1 MTRYLEIS
9 AGLAAQV
16 RSRQL
21 PPGAE
26 VPAVRVL
33 AAQLGVTAST
43 VARAYAHL
51 EQAGVLTLEPRRR
64 SRVAREGYVAALR
77 LLHGEQVFRLAGS
90 DDPALQIVLD
100 AIPRGVALTA
110 ARGSFAAL
118 RALVAGEAD
127 GATIHLRHHNG
138 VYNAPFAQALL
149 AGRDPHLIPLWRREQ
164 GIVVTPHNP
173 HAVSGAADCV
183 GLRVARR
190 EQGAGTR
197 VLGDQLLRDA
207 GVDPET
213 LQGPEFGSHL
223 EIALAVA
230 SGIADV
236 GFAVRGVA
244 QQLQLEFVPT
254 LWEPYDLVLPGEA
267 LGAVEPFLLALRDRG
282 VRAAVAALPGYVLA
296 EQVKPQRLEVEPGQP
311 ATGISVGR
319 PASTQSCSPP
329 G

>member
-9 AGLAAQV
+9 TALAAQV
-16 RSRQL
+16 RARQL
-21 PPGAE
+21 QPGAE

-43 VARAYAHL
+43 VARAYRHL
-51 EQAGVLTLEPRRR
+51 EQAGVLAVEPRRR
-64 SRVAREGYVAALR
+64 TRIAREGYVAALR
-77 LLHGEQVFRLAGS
+77 LLHGDQVFRLAGS
-90 DDPALQIVLD
+90 DDPALRVVL
-100 AIPRGVALTA
+100 AAVPRGVVLTA

-127 GATIHLRHHNG
+127 GATLHLRHHSG

-164 GIVVTPHNP
+164 GIVVHAGNP
-173 HAVSGAADCV
+173 HGVTGPTDCT

-197 VLGDQLLRDA
+197 VLGDQLLRDG
-207 GVDPET
+207 GVDPDT
-213 LQGPEFGSHL
+213 VHGPEFPSHL

-230 SGIADV
+230 AGIADA
-236 GFAVRGVA
+236 GFTVRGVA
-244 QQLQLEFVPT
+244 EQLQLEFVPT
-254 LWEPYDLVLPGEA
+254 VWEAYDLVLPGDA
-267 LGAVEPFLLALRDRG
+267 LSAAEPFLLALRDRT

-296 EQVKPQRLEVEPGQP
+296 EQVQPQRLEVT
-311 ATGISVGR
+311 AASV
-319 PASTQSCSPP
+319 AAQV
-329 G
+329 